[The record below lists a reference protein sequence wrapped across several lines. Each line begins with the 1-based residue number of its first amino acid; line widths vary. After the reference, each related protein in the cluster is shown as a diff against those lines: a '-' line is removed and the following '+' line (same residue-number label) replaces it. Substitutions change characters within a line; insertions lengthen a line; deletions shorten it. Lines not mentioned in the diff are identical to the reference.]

1 MIPRAGLSSKY
12 SVTSMHKVSFLRQ
25 NFRSRPNSP
34 DKPSCRPQ
42 YNRGEDRKDINRTVS
57 SQYEAQESI
66 GIITCLPMHGDQ
78 QRIVCWVYNSDE
90 FSEFEHWEVLHTSK
104 FSSKSDSVKTL
115 CFQLSA
121 WSYAHKHL
129 IFHCKQHPAGRHA
142 CIDNSVQRAIL
153 LHVFNT
159 TFLTKKEALITMV

>member
-66 GIITCLPMHGDQ
+66 GIIFLMFECM
-78 QRIVCWVYNSDE
+78 IVE
-90 FSEFEHWEVLHTSK
+90 K
-104 FSSKSDSVKTL
+104 
-115 CFQLSA
+115 A
-121 WSYAHKHL
+121 
-129 IFHCKQHPAGRHA
+129 
-142 CIDNSVQRAIL
+142 
-153 LHVFNT
+153 
-159 TFLTKKEALITMV
+159 